1 MMPSLL
7 FNVLTVI
14 YLVYFFFMNDCDND
28 LDLCNCALMTVTADV
43 H

>member
-1 MMPSLL
+1 MMLSLL

-14 YLVYFFFMNDCDND
+14 YLVFFFMNGCDND